1 MIALILCLLIGPVS
15 ALHAVST
22 EAEMYSEAESR
33 YLGKNYAA
41 ALEAYDGFLRA
52 HPLSE
57 RAADVQYR
65 RGVCLY
71 RLERYGEA
79 VAQLEEVARRYGS
92 TRYIAYVPLWKGLAL
107 YNLQSYSLAVA
118 SLDEFLSREKDPE
131 LTPQALLHKSLALQ
145 ALGSDTEAR
154 AALETL
160 RTGFPGSSLYPT
172 AVVMLGSLLQKGR
185 AFEELGR
192 VVEGTD
198 ASGFPQP
205 WADRFLLLRA
215 EWLGE
220 TGRGAEAAELYRKLG
235 SSENE
240 VSLVAYRRLFA
251 AAQAKGD
258 LQEMRAL
265 TQAAEDR
272 FAGQAAVLS
281 ELWTRVGAESF
292 RQGNREA
299 AELFLQRV
307 WNVRQSQP
315 VSEVVPLYLAEIS
328 LGRGDREAAR
338 GLLELYVSEGA
349 IGTGAAVIRLG
360 DIALGA
366 GDFAAAEAYYRRFLA
381 ALPDSPRAA
390 EAEYLL
396 AFCAYKRGRFSEAAD
411 LADSCLR
418 RPVDAELRRQALKLR
433 IVLLKRGQKVAEA
446 ASALEEYVRQYP
458 DDLRSALDLLRLH
471 FTLKQYDRIVTETSA
486 ELARFPQMARTDP
499 YAFLIVSYLR
509 GLSLVARKDY
519 RSAVGDLRAVQAS
532 EAQAAGL
539 AVIYPYARYYLGW
552 AYVRTAAFDKAA
564 AVFDELASGF
574 PGHELAPMILY
585 LAGWSH
591 FSAGAYDRAAGY
603 FATLAKGT
611 GPVELS
617 QKSLYLYAKSLLS
630 AGRRREATEVLQAI
644 SEASPASPY
653 ADDALFDSAGILDE
667 AGQAKQ
673 AAEAYKRLVDGFP
686 DSPLREE
693 ASYRRAETYFMHGF
707 FADAKAAFSDYRQ
720 KFPAG
725 TLVDAALY
733 WGGSAAFSAGE
744 GFGAVLFWEQLIE
757 GYRAS
762 SFRPAAMQKTAE
774 IYAEARNLPKALD
787 LYTRFLTEYPDE
799 ARSAKA
805 DIRVEQLRYQS
816 LGLSDRE
823 AELTTR
829 IARETGAARR
839 EARLELARLYIFS
852 GEAKA
857 ETGRQLLEAVIK
869 EGEPESSA
877 RAQALLG
884 EYSYRLGDLDGASRQ
899 FLAAAVTASAPGLGE
914 RGAELAASSIY
925 RAAEMM
931 KLSGKPED
939 VAALA
944 RRLADRFPSSPWT
957 AKARKLVEG
966 AQ

>member
-1 MIALILCLLIGPVS
+1 MIVLVLCLLIGPVS

-22 EAEMYSEAESR
+22 EAELYSEAESR

-79 VAQLEEVARRYGS
+79 VAQLDEVARRFGS

-107 YNLQSYSLAVA
+107 YNLQSFSLAVA
-118 SLDEFLSREKDPE
+118 SLDEFLSREKDAE
-131 LTPQALLHKSLALQ
+131 LSPQALLHKSLALQ
-145 ALGSDTEAR
+145 ALGADADAR
-154 AALETL
+154 VALESL
-160 RTGFPGSSLYPT
+160 RTGYPGSSLYPT
-172 AVVMLGSLLQKGR
+172 AVVMLGSLLQKAK
-185 AFEELGR
+185 AFDELGR
-192 VVEGTD
+192 LVEGTD
-198 ASGFPQP
+198 SSGFPQP

-215 EWLGE
+215 EWMSE
-220 TGRGAEAAELYRKLG
+220 TGRGAEAAELYRRLG
-235 SSENE
+235 TSENE

-251 AAQAKGD
+251 AAQGKGD
-258 LQEMRAL
+258 LQEMRTL
-265 TQAAEDR
+265 TQAAEER
-272 FAGQAAVLS
+272 FAGQAAVLA

-292 RQGNREA
+292 RQGNRDA

-315 VSEVVPLYLAEIS
+315 VSEVVPVYLAEIS
-328 LGRGDREAAR
+328 LDRDEPQAAR
-338 GLLELYVSEGA
+338 GLLEQYVSEGEV
-349 IGTGAAVIRLG
+349 GTGAAIIRLG
-360 DIALGA
+360 DIALRT
-366 GDFAAAEAYYRRFLA
+366 GDFAAAEVHYRRFLEA
-381 ALPDSPRAA
+381 VPGSRRAA

-396 AFCAYKRGRFSEAAD
+396 AFCAYKLGHFAEATE
-411 LADSCLR
+411 LVEGCLR
-418 RPVDAELRRQALKLR
+418 KPVDAELRQQALKLR
-433 IVLLKRGQKVAEA
+433 IVLLKRGRKVTEA

-458 DDLRSALDLLRLH
+458 QDLRSALDLLRLS
-471 FTLKQYDRIVTETSA
+471 FTLKQYDRIIEETTA
-486 ELARFPQMARTDP
+486 ELARFPQMAKSDP
-499 YAFLIVSYLR
+499 YAFLIVSYFR

-564 AVFDELASGF
+564 AVFDELATAF
-574 PGHELAPMILY
+574 PGHELAPMVLY

-591 FSAGAYDRAAGY
+591 FSAGAYDRASGY
-603 FATLAKGT
+603 FSTLAKGT

-617 QKSLYLYAKSLLS
+617 QKSLYLYAKSLLN

-644 SEASPASPY
+644 VEASPVSPY

-667 AGQAKQ
+667 AGQARQ
-673 AAEAYKRLVDGFP
+673 AADAYKRLVDGFP
-686 DSPLREE
+686 ESPLREE
-693 ASYRRAETYFMHGF
+693 ASYRRAETSFMHGL
-707 FADAKAAFSDYRQ
+707 FADARASFSDYRQ
-720 KFPAG
+720 KFPTG

-805 DIRVEQLRYQS
+805 DIRAEQLRYQS
-816 LGLSDRE
+816 LGLSDKE

-829 IARETGAARR
+829 IARQTGAARR

-877 RAQALLG
+877 RAQVLLG
-884 EYSYRLGDLDGASRQ
+884 EHFYRRGDLAEASREL
-899 FLAAAVTASAPGLGE
+899 LAAAVTASAPGLGE

-925 RAAEMM
+925 RAAEMAT
-931 KLSGKPED
+931 LAGKPED

-944 RRLADRFPSSPWT
+944 RRLADRFPASPWT

-966 AQ
+966 AR

>member
-1 MIALILCLLIGPVS
+1 MIALIFFLLIGPVS

-22 EAEMYSEAESR
+22 EAELFSEAESR

-52 HPLSE
+52 LPLSE

-65 RGVCLY
+65 RAVCLF

-92 TRYIAYVPLWKGLAL
+92 TRYIAYVPFWKGLAL
-107 YNLQSYSLAVA
+107 YNLQSYSLSVA
-118 SLDEFLSREKDPE
+118 SLDEFLAREKDAE

-145 ALGSDTEAR
+145 ALGADPEAR
-154 AALETL
+154 AALESL
-160 RTGFPGSSLYPT
+160 RTGYPSSSLYPT
-172 AVVMLGSLLQKGR
+172 AVVLLGSLLQKGK
-185 AFEELGR
+185 AFADLGR
-192 VVEGTD
+192 LVEGTD
-198 ASGFPQP
+198 SSGFPQP
-205 WADRFLLLRA
+205 WAHRFLLLRA
-215 EWLGE
+215 ESLRE
-220 TGRGAEAAELYRKLG
+220 SGRGVEAAEIYRGLG
-235 SSENE
+235 SAEND
-240 VSLVAYRRLFA
+240 VALVAYRRLFA
-251 AAQAKGD
+251 AAQGKAD

-272 FAGQAAVLS
+272 FAGQAAVLA
-281 ELWTRVGAESF
+281 ELWTRVGAESY

-307 WNVRQSQP
+307 WNVRHSQP
-315 VSEVVPLYLAEIS
+315 MSEVVPLYLAEIA
-328 LGRGDREAAR
+328 LGRGERDAAR
-338 GLLELYVSEGA
+338 GLLEQYVAQGA

-360 DIALGA
+360 DIALLA
-366 GDFAAAEAYYRRFLA
+366 GDYAAAEAQYRRFLE
-381 ALPDSPRAA
+381 ALPTSRRAA

-396 AFCAYKRGRFSEAAD
+396 AFCAYKRGRLAEAAE
-411 LADSCLR
+411 LADNCLR
-418 RPVDAELRRQALKLR
+418 KPMDVELRRQALKLR
-433 IVLLKRGQKVAEA
+433 IVLLKRGRKVAEA

-458 DDLRSALDLLRLH
+458 DDLRSALDLLRLA
-471 FTLKQYDRIVTETSA
+471 FTLKQYERIVTESSA
-486 ELARFPQMARTDP
+486 ALARFPEMARTDP
-499 YAFLIVSYLR
+499 YSFLIVSYLR
-509 GLSLVARKDY
+509 GLSMVARKDY
-519 RSAVGDLRAVQAS
+519 RSAVGDLRAVQAPA
-532 EAQAAGL
+532 AQSAGL

-552 AYVRTAAFDKAA
+552 AYVRTAAFDRAA
-564 AVFDELASGF
+564 AVFDELAAGF
-574 PGHELAPMILY
+574 PGHELSPMILY

-591 FSAGAYDRAAGY
+591 FSAGSYERAAGY
-603 FATLAKGT
+603 FSSLAKGT
-611 GPVELS
+611 GPAELA
-617 QKSLYLYAKSLLS
+617 QKSLYLYAKSLLN

-644 SEASPASPY
+644 AETSPASPY

-667 AGQAKQ
+667 AGQPRQ
-673 AAEAYKRLVDGFP
+673 AADAYRRLVDGFA

-693 ASYRRAETYFMHGF
+693 ASYRRAETYFLHGL

-720 KFPAG
+720 KFPTG
-725 TLVDAALY
+725 TLVDASLY

-744 GFGAVLFWEQLIE
+744 SFGAVLFWEQVIE

-805 DIRVEQLRYQS
+805 DIRAEQLRYQS

-823 AELTTR
+823 AELTTKITR
-829 IARETGAARR
+829 DTGAARR

-857 ETGRQLLEAVIK
+857 ETGRQLLEQVIK

-884 EYSYRLGDLDGASRQ
+884 EYSYRLGDLAEASRH
-899 FLAAAVTASAPGLGE
+899 FLAAAVTASAPALGE

-931 KLSGKPED
+931 KLSGKPEE